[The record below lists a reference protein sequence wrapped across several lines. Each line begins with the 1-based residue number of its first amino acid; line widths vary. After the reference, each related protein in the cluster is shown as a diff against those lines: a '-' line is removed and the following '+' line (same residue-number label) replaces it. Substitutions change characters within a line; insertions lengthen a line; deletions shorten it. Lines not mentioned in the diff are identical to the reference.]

1 MVLTLICLLAIAAC
15 ARPAAST
22 SGVDGSHLSPTSSA
36 TAAATASGTVARLRP
51 STPASTLAA
60 PRPTSQPVHAPGAPP
75 PGAPNTEVP
84 GPGPA
89 APGADP
95 AARSAPG
102 AYARTLLRPKPVTS
116 IQVEILEQPG
126 VTPNDTALR
135 YDVAMIGKV
144 AAKPSSLG
152 RTLNLPDGETSW
164 TPQALAALV
173 DRYGTSNSN
182 GASTGVLHLVFVHGM
197 LANSSGVLGVAFRGD
212 TVAIFPDQTK
222 GQLSLSSDR
231 VLQAVYLHE
240 TGHLLGMVDLAL
252 HENRGDPNDPSQ
264 PSAHSPDHN
273 SVMYYAIDTTG
284 LSTVFAGGP
293 PIDFDAADYADFAK
307 LRSGA

>member
-1 MVLTLICLLAIAAC
+1 M
-15 ARPAAST
+15 
-22 SGVDGSHLSPTSSA
+22 
-36 TAAATASGTVARLRP
+36 
-51 STPASTLAA
+51 TPRTPPPEA
-60 PRPTSQPVHAPGAPP
+60 QPVRAPGAPR
-75 PGAPNTEVP
+75 PGAPSTELP
-84 GPGPA
+84 GAGPA

-102 AYARTLLRPKPVTS
+102 AYARTLLRPKPVTA

-126 VTPNDTALR
+126 ATPNDTALR

-144 AAKPSSLG
+144 AAKAASLG
-152 RTLNLPDGETSW
+152 RTLNLPDGGTSW

-173 DRYGTSNSN
+173 DRYGTPNTT
-182 GASTGVLHLVFVHGM
+182 GAQTAVLHLVFVHGM

-212 TVAIFPDQTK
+212 TVAIFPDQTQ
-222 GQLSLSSDR
+222 GQLSLNTDR

-264 PSAHSPDHN
+264 PSAHSPDRS

>member
-1 MVLTLICLLAIAAC
+1 MNTE
-15 ARPAAST
+15 
-22 SGVDGSHLSPTSSA
+22 
-36 TAAATASGTVARLRP
+36 
-51 STPASTLAA
+51 
-60 PRPTSQPVHAPGAPP
+60 P
-75 PGAPNTEVP
+75 PGAA
-84 GPGPA
+84 PA

-95 AARSAPG
+95 AARSTPG
-102 AYARTLLRPKPVTS
+102 AYARTLLRPEPVAS
-116 IQVEILEQPG
+116 IQIEILQQAG
-126 VTPNDTALR
+126 ATPNDTALR
-135 YDVAMIGKV
+135 YDVSMIAKV
-144 AAKPSSLG
+144 AAKAAGIG
-152 RTLNLPDGETSW
+152 RTVTIPDGGTAW

-173 DRYGTSNSN
+173 DRYGTTNTS
-182 GASTGVLHLVFVHGM
+182 GAATAVLHLVFVHGT

-212 TVAIFPDQTK
+212 TLAIFPDQTK
-222 GQLSLSSDR
+222 DQLSLDSDR

-264 PSAHSPDHN
+264 PSAHSPDRN

-284 LSTVFAGGP
+284 LSTVFTGGP